1 MQNEKKNLNRVVQE
15 TKPEDH
21 SKKYILRKRQEF
33 EATREMREFFDK
45 ASTVLFERME
55 HEQEQTNKH
64 GD

>member
-1 MQNEKKNLNRVVQE
+1 MQE